1 MAGSWNLGAEEQSQ
15 SAVDCRET
23 VHRDVREE
31 IAEGTTFGG
40 KLGSHADKAILLNH
54 VQGMEPSL

>member
-1 MAGSWNLGAEEQSQ
+1 MESSPRER
-15 SAVDCRET
+15 SAIDCRET
-23 VHRDVREE
+23 VQGDVREE
-31 IAEGTTFGG
+31 IAGG